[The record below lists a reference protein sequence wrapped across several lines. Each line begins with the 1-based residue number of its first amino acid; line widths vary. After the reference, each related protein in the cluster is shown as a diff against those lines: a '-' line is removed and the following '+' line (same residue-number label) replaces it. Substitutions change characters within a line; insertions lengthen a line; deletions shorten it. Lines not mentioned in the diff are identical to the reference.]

1 MLSGVA
7 AAETTMADHF
17 LRGGWRTHA
26 IGKWHA
32 VRASPS
38 PSSSG
43 PAAGQLPAVDRR
55 RLSLFAQGFYK
66 DEFTPTFRGF
76 NSFYGFY
83 TGGED
88 YFTHNAGGYDFHRDP
103 SPRCHQANCSQVA
116 WEDKGKYST
125 IAFASEAV
133 DVINAHPVAEAPL
146 FLYLAF
152 QAVHAPPE
160 VPKYYVPIYGSCVY
174 ALFRLQTESC
184 GMPSVDRTVGAATVS
199 LSALGAG
206 AQAHPRPEA
215 CELRGHARRHVRA

>member
-1 MLSGVA
+1 
-7 AAETTMADHF
+7 MADHF

-38 PSSSG
+38 TSSSSSG
-43 PAAGQLPAVDRR
+43 PAAGPRQLRAVDRR
-55 RLSLFAQGFYK
+55 RRLFAQGFYK

-116 WEDKGKYST
+116 WQDKGKYST
-125 IAFASEAV
+125 K
-133 DVINAHPVAEAPL
+133 L
-146 FLYLAF
+146 L
-152 QAVHAPPE
+152 
-160 VPKYYVPIYGSCVY
+160 
-174 ALFRLQTESC
+174 R
-184 GMPSVDRTVGAATVS
+184 R
-199 LSALGAG
+199 AG
-206 AQAHPRPEA
+206 EI
-215 CELRGHARRHVRA
+215 